1 MWCASHSH
9 IRGRQLSYL
18 HYDRY
23 CIQNE
28 QRYQSLS
35 LLYYCILISE
45 LTYKILKLFI
55 TADSSYEALMRCCT
69 LDRIDVAPN
78 SSITAVSHAAGVYTQ
93 TRWRSAFALNRT
105 LRRSTRGRVASLS
118 WCSTTPPVLACEE
131 NSSVNSDLV
140 GNIFQPFVSN
150 DLLKERANDFVA
162 EFRFQNPERI
172 LEVRPLSEE
181 VVDACADLLT
191 NTFADSMGY
200 ISAYRNFLFRQIR
213 KYLRDHSAITPKSV
227 ILVARVASG
236 NSDWAVIGAVE
247 ISFSESTRSKNATLN
262 PPSDRPYLCN
272 MAIEAEH
279 RRRGYGRALLEAA
292 ERLIVH
298 MGENCVYLH
307 ARCKDKPALR
317 LYENNGYTVVAEDS
331 FLVALVGLDRRK
343 LFLKQLDHKLCK
355 MAL

>member
-1 MWCASHSH
+1 MLGPAMYW
-9 IRGRQLSYL
+9 
-18 HYDRY
+18 
-23 CIQNE
+23 
-28 QRYQSLS
+28 
-35 LLYYCILISE
+35 
-45 LTYKILKLFI
+45 
-55 TADSSYEALMRCCT
+55 SSN
-69 LDRIDVAPN
+69 DVAPN
-78 SSITAVSHAAGVYTQ
+78 FSITAVRHTAGVS
-93 TRWRSAFALNRT
+93 TRTEWRNAFTLNRT
-105 LRRSTRGRVASLS
+105 LRRSTRGRVALR
-118 WCSTTPPVLACEE
+118 CGTTPHCLACEE
-131 NSSVNSDLV
+131 NNSVNSDPR
-140 GNIFQPFVSN
+140 NIFQPFVSS
-150 DLLKERANDFVA
+150 DLLKRRANDFVA
-162 EFRFQNPERI
+162 EFSFQNPERI

-213 KYLRDHSAITPKSV
+213 KYLRDHSAIIPKSV
-227 ILVARVASG
+227 ILVARLSASG
-236 NSDWAVIGAVE
+236 NADCQVIGAVE
-247 ISFSESTRSKNATLN
+247 VSFSESTRSKNVTLN

-298 MGENCVYLH
+298 MGESCVYLH

-317 LYENNGYTVVAEDS
+317 LYEDNGYTVVAEDS

-343 LFLKQLDHKLCK
+343 LFKKQLDHQLCK